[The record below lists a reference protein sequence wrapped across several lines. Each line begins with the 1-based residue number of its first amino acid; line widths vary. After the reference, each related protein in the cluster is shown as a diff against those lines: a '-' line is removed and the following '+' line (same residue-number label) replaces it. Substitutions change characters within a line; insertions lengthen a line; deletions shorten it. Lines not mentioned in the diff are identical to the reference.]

1 MCVRGVVGERRE
13 GEKDVSMEVKG
24 RGGCGECRERSSGK
38 RREDKDEVWIH
49 STAPSHLGCTPRPIK
64 KLATGHPTN
73 QGSNASTTDRKRIKF
88 VLLFDFTRACQRNK
102 LLMQPQAVGS
112 FALRL
117 SALQK
122 NAGARA
128 QTSQIL
134 PIVPPR
140 NHRAPHPTPPHVRT
154 QVESYE
160 TAIPD
165 GDSLH
170 LRDCCIEIVHPSR
183 KQLPYSM
190 ASREIT
196 FHLSA
201 TLGKGQGNQGA
212 GQRDYVQSLV
222 VVGPSPRAA
231 PPSRIHRGRSLPT
244 RCQLKNLFA
253 TLCKSPGFVRWTPYR
268 PVNNNFYMSIVCAY
282 TVGQI
287 MSVCADNRHEWSGF

>member
-1 MCVRGVVGERRE
+1 MGGRRE
-13 GEKDVSMEVKG
+13 GEKDAGIAAKGG
-24 RGGCGECRERSSGK
+24 RGGCGECREGSSGK
-38 RREDKDEVWIH
+38 RGEDKDEVWIH

-140 NHRAPHPTPPHVRT
+140 NHRAPHPSPPHVRSQHTT
-154 QVESYE
+154 QVVME
-160 TAIPD
+160 TVFTH
-165 GDSLH
+165 ST
-170 LRDCCIEIVHPSR
+170 V
-183 KQLPYSM
+183 
-190 ASREIT
+190 AS
-196 FHLSA
+196 
-201 TLGKGQGNQGA
+201 G
-212 GQRDYVQSLV
+212 
-222 VVGPSPRAA
+222 
-231 PPSRIHRGRSLPT
+231 
-244 RCQLKNLFA
+244 
-253 TLCKSPGFVRWTPYR
+253 
-268 PVNNNFYMSIVCAY
+268 
-282 TVGQI
+282 
-287 MSVCADNRHEWSGF
+287 